1 MRVWKRCAALLLAA
15 VLCGC
20 ILTGCGSQESQGIAL
35 SVCAGDEPESLD
47 PIYATETADQT
58 ILMNLYEN
66 LMRKTVDA
74 SGGTTVTNGIA
85 KSVSQEENYD
95 GTVTYTFRLRNTKWS
110 DGRSVKA
117 EDFVYAWQRL
127 ADPASGSPYSTLLS
141 VVAGYQEVQET
152 GDVSLLQVSAESDTT
167 LVVVLGGKYDWFLT
181 EVCTSPA
188 TLPLRQDVIQKWR
201 DQVVA
206 AQEQGEDLSSVPE
219 KWWSDIAS
227 LVTNGPYQVEEYA
240 AGAYL
245 RTAANSKYYGNGA
258 GPSELTFHFAKTAEE
273 ARTLYEEKTVDFVWT
288 LSQER
293 LTELAEEEETR
304 LLTPEL
310 GEYLVLLNCNYGAF
324 TDPVVREA
332 MTMVIDRGALAE
344 IAGGTAQA
352 AEGLVPPGVPGE
364 EEDFRTEG
372 GTLLDN
378 NPEHYEELCQQ
389 ARKLLSDAGYDN
401 GYGIDDLEYLYVD
414 EGTNGQVAEALTEMW
429 EEALQIHVTAVAV
442 TREELDEALET
453 GEYAMAGVWFRALG
467 NDAECFLMPWT
478 TNCRD
483 NVVGYENSAYD
494 TLMSIIASAEDNAAR
509 MGCLHDA
516 EALLLDGHVVAPVYT
531 TSTAWEL
538 RDPYTGVCRDSR
550 GWFIFSGVVKR
561 SA

>member
-1 MRVWKRCAALLLAA
+1 MRVWKRCAAVLLAA

-20 ILTGCGSQESQGIAL
+20 LLAGCGSQEAEGIAL
-35 SVCAGDEPESLD
+35 AVCVGDEPESLD
-47 PIYATETADQT
+47 PIYATKAADQT
-58 ILMNLYEN
+58 VLMNLYEN
-66 LMRKTVDA
+66 LMRKTVDT

-117 EDFVYAWQRL
+117 DDFVYAWQRL

-167 LVVVLGGKYDWFLT
+167 LEVVLSGKYDWFLT

-188 TLPLRQDVIQKWR
+188 TVPLRQDVIQKWR
-201 DQVVA
+201 DQVTD
-206 AQEQGEDLSSVPE
+206 AQEQGEDLSGVPE

-240 AGAYL
+240 AGSYL
-245 RTAANSKYYGNGA
+245 RTAANPQYYGSSA
-258 GPSELTFHFAKTAEE
+258 GPSELTFHFAETVEQ

-288 LSQER
+288 QSQEH
-293 LTELAEEEETR
+293 LTELAAEEERR

-310 GEYLVLLNCNYGAF
+310 GEYLVLLNCNYGDF

-332 MTMVIDRGALAE
+332 MTMVIDRNALAE
-344 IAGGTAQA
+344 AAGGTAQA
-352 AEGLVPPGVPGE
+352 AEGLVSPGVPGE
-364 EEDFRTEG
+364 QEDFRTEG
-372 GTLLDN
+372 GALLDN
-378 NPEHYEELCQQ
+378 TPEHYEKSCQE
-389 ARKLLSDAGYDN
+389 ARKLLSDAGYDS

-414 EGTNGQVAEALTEMW
+414 EGTNGQVAKALTAMW
-429 EEALQIHVTAVAV
+429 EEALQIHVEAVAV
-442 TREELDEALET
+442 TQEELEEALKT
-453 GEYAMAGVWFRALG
+453 GEYAMAGMWFQAFG

-478 TNCRD
+478 TGCRD

-494 TLMSIIASAEDNAAR
+494 TLMSIIASAEDGAAR

-516 EALLLDGHVVAPVYT
+516 EALLLDGHAVSPIYS

-538 RDPYTGVCRDSR
+538 RDTYTGVCRDPR
-550 GWFIFSGVVKR
+550 GWFSFSGVVER